1 VTAPTPWQPVP
12 VEEVDLGDARR
23 GSAPHDR
30 RCLVLVTG
38 VPGTGKSTVADH
50 AGRLLGAAVLA
61 HDWAMSALRPYPDL
75 QVTLDAM
82 NPPGHRAVGWS
93 ILRSLA
99 RSELRRERS
108 VVLDGVAREPEVASC
123 CELAST
129 EGAELILIATECSD
143 PELHRERVV
152 GRRRLIP
159 DWYELEWRHVA
170 TARDSWKHPADVDLV
185 LDASLCWDRNAA
197 QLETLLHPIRRVD

>member
-1 VTAPTPWQPVP
+1 M
-12 VEEVDLGDARR
+12 
-23 GSAPHDR
+23 
-30 RCLVLVTG
+30 TG

-75 QVTLDAM
+75 QETLDTM

-99 RSELRRERS
+99 RSELRRGRS
-108 VVLDGVAREPEVASC
+108 VVLDGVARGPEVASC
-123 CELAST
+123 RELAST
-129 EGAELILIATECSD
+129 EGAELVLVATECSD

-159 DWYELEWRHVA
+159 DWYELEWDHVA
-170 TARDSWKHPADVDLV
+170 TAREGWNRPADVDLV
-185 LDASLCWDRNAA
+185 LDASLPWGRNAA
-197 QLETLLHPIRRVD
+197 QLEALLNPIRHVH